1 MTIGY
6 PLNSVPQ
13 ERWTLM
19 TMCLSL
25 AVTDT
30 TSQMGIE
37 SVSIKWPNDLVVEA
51 PEAPLGYRKLGG
63 ILAETA
69 VSPRLGD
76 CVILGLG
83 LNVNWRSMPEELADT
98 AASLSSLLA
107 PQDADSA
114 IDLDDVVIGIL
125 GRLDDTWLPAV
136 EGTAD
141 DLERLFDAYRQ
152 RCSTLRR
159 KVRIEVP
166 GGTVIG
172 TATDV
177 APDGALVVTGTD
189 GDRRITVGD
198 VVHLRPEL

>member
-1 MTIGY
+1 
-6 PLNSVPQ
+6 
-13 ERWTLM
+13 M

-30 TSQMGIE
+30 TSQMGLE

-83 LNVNWRSMPEELADT
+83 LNVNWRSMPDELSDT
-98 AASLSSLLA
+98 AASLSALLT
-107 PQDADSA
+107 PEDADGA

-136 EGTAD
+136 EGSAN
-141 DLERLFDAYRQ
+141 DLEKLFDAYRQ

-166 GGTVIG
+166 DGIVVG

-177 APDGALVVTGTD
+177 AADGALVVTGPD
-189 GDRRITVGD
+189 GVRRITVGD